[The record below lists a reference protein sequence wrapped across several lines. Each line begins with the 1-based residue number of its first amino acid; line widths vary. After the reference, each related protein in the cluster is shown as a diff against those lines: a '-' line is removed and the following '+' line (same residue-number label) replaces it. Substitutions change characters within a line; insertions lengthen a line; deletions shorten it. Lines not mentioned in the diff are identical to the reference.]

1 MSSFLI
7 RKGEKMLKIKRSI
20 GRIYGNFFQN
30 MDMLGKMV
38 DFNF

>member
-1 MSSFLI
+1 MNSFLI
-7 RKGEKMLKIKRSI
+7 RKGEKMLEVKRSI
-20 GRIYGNFFQN
+20 GGIYWNLFQN